1 MFALFLCGLFIQVPG
16 LKYFLYEYELQ
27 LAEGQGQPVR
37 VTWDDI
43 EGKRL
48 ENTIEHILPQ
58 TANKRYWTSRFDKKA
73 RRKYTHDL
81 GNLCLT
87 YNNSSYGNK
96 PFSEKKQQDD
106 LDKRSYANSTLFQER
121 RLTFFVDWDV
131 SALEKRRVEIVKWA
145 LERWRVAHAAPEPPE
160 PEEVDEE
167 VTDEY
172 ISVVV

>member
-87 YNNSSYGNK
+87 YNNSSYGTS
-96 PFSEKKQQDD
+96 PSRR
-106 LDKRSYANSTLFQER
+106 RSNRTTL
-121 RLTFFVDWDV
+121 TN
-131 SALEKRRVEIVKWA
+131 
-145 LERWRVAHAAPEPPE
+145 
-160 PEEVDEE
+160 E
-167 VTDEY
+167 VTQTQPSFRSEG
-172 ISVVV
+172 SPSS